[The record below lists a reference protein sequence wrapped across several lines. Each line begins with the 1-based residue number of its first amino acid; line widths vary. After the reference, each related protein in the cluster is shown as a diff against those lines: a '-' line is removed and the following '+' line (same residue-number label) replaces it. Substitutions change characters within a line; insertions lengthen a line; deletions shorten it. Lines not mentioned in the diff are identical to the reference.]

1 MRGEIV
7 AVNENGKLRVL
18 DPMES
23 IDAAIRESRNERGPV
38 GVDRVHDAA
47 YEWYEWYWWREAR
60 KARSAT
66 HASSH
71 VVKERSK

>member
-23 IDAAIRESRNERGPV
+23 IDAAVRESRNERMSGTNK
-38 GVDRVHDAA
+38 RNHDAA
-47 YEWYEWYWWREAR
+47 YEWYWWREAR
-60 KARSAT
+60 KARST
-66 HASSH
+66 HASAH

>member
-23 IDAAIRESRNERGPV
+23 IDAAVRESRNERRPV
-38 GVDRVHDAA
+38 GVDRGHDAA
-47 YEWYEWYWWREAR
+47 YEWYWWREAR
-60 KARSAT
+60 KARST

>member
-18 DPMES
+18 DLMES
-23 IDAAIRESRNERGPV
+23 IDAAIREGRNERMSGTNK
-38 GVDRVHDAA
+38 RNHDAA
-47 YEWYEWYWWREAR
+47 YEWYLWRNAREAR
-60 KARSAT
+60 ST

-71 VVKERSK
+71 VVKERGK